1 MFYPLLFEPNL
12 HRAIWGGNKLSL
24 YKGIGKIDD
33 SVGESWEV
41 SSIPTSV
48 SVIANGEW
56 KGKDL
61 NTIISNYPDA
71 ILGKKVN
78 DKFKGKL
85 PLLVKFIDAKQDL
98 SIQVHP
104 NDEYA
109 LRMHGKSGKSELWY
123 VINADEGSRL
133 YTGLKHTV
141 SKEELKRRVEDGTII
156 EVLAEKFS
164 YKEASYEYARFFTQ
178 YADDLNPYF
187 LNNPD
192 RSDFSNPGH

>member
-85 PLLVKFIDAKQDL
+85 PLLVKFIDA
-98 SIQVHP
+98 
-104 NDEYA
+104 
-109 LRMHGKSGKSELWY
+109 
-123 VINADEGSRL
+123 
-133 YTGLKHTV
+133 
-141 SKEELKRRVEDGTII
+141 
-156 EVLAEKFS
+156 
-164 YKEASYEYARFFTQ
+164 
-178 YADDLNPYF
+178 
-187 LNNPD
+187 
-192 RSDFSNPGH
+192 